1 MICDSVTVR
10 NGRNRWAL
18 ARTDRDAPTPDEV
31 IETAAAFLIKT
42 LGAASPA
49 ASRGMFEVLPL
60 IGDDARYVIGAAC
73 PARIQ
78 AVQPNS
84 LDETFALQLPPGER
98 LANYQECPVLRSVT
112 AQKPWIVSV
121 DFDWRAPTVQLPW
134 PKRKVNDFGLTE
146 NVDHGLDW
154 LLLGASFAGPPL
166 DHSCKGWVGEQ
177 VEEVEKKVKSALSA
191 LIPFAVLGAV
201 GIGFGVGFALTR
213 KAKRA

>member
-10 NGRNRWAL
+10 HGRNRWAL
-18 ARTDRDAPTPDEV
+18 ARTDRDAPNPDEV

-49 ASRGMFEVLPL
+49 ASRGMFEVLPI
-60 IGDDARYVIGAAC
+60 IGDDNRYVIGAAC

-78 AVQPNS
+78 AVQPS
-84 LDETFALQLPPGER
+84 DLSETFALQMPPGEK

-121 DFDWRAPTVQLPW
+121 DFDWRAPDVVVPW
-134 PKRKVNDFGLTE
+134 PKRKVNDWGLTE
-146 NVDHGLDW
+146 DIEHGLDW

-166 DHSCKGWVGEQ
+166 DDSCKGWFAQQTEVVGE
-177 VEEVEKKVKSALSA
+177 KVKHALSS
-191 LIPFAVLGAV
+191 LVPFAVLGAV

-213 KAKRA
+213 KARK